1 MVTIT
6 VLMEGGAA
14 PGSPADVQ
22 TVNNT
27 QALRESL
34 HRLFRENLSMEVSVV
49 VDMLHGYK
57 NVVKHFLRQ
66 STGSSVF
73 LYVDLDGAP
82 HTKDSWFE
90 KLEADGLKLSEEQK
104 QRCFFMIQEMEAWI
118 LYQPG
123 ILDEWGRLN
132 GYTRQKPGM
141 PIADDNKL
149 AGKVVTDIPHPSDVI
164 SVLLGR
170 YFEKVVAGR
179 KRKAKYGKLK
189 TAPALLDL
197 LDAGLLRHQDEEL
210 GKFADECLAQC
221 DD

>member
-66 STGSSVF
+66 PSGSSVF
-73 LYVDLDGAP
+73 LNSQSG
-82 HTKDSWFE
+82 WN
-90 KLEADGLKLSEEQK
+90 
-104 QRCFFMIQEMEAWI
+104 R
-118 LYQPG
+118 
-123 ILDEWGRLN
+123 
-132 GYTRQKPGM
+132 
-141 PIADDNKL
+141 
-149 AGKVVTDIPHPSDVI
+149 
-164 SVLLGR
+164 
-170 YFEKVVAGR
+170 
-179 KRKAKYGKLK
+179 
-189 TAPALLDL
+189 
-197 LDAGLLRHQDEEL
+197 
-210 GKFADECLAQC
+210 
-221 DD
+221 

>member
-57 NVVKHFLRQ
+57 NVVKHFFRQ
-66 STGSSVF
+66 SSGSSVF
-73 LYVDLDGAP
+73 LYVDLDGAS
-82 HTKDSWFE
+82 HTKGSWFE

-104 QRCFFMIQEMEAWI
+104 RRFFFMIQEMEAWMFAN
-118 LYQPG
+118 PG
-123 ILDEWGRLN
+123 YWMSGEG
-132 GYTRQKPGM
+132 
-141 PIADDNKL
+141 
-149 AGKVVTDIPHPSDVI
+149 
-164 SVLLGR
+164 
-170 YFEKVVAGR
+170 
-179 KRKAKYGKLK
+179 
-189 TAPALLDL
+189 
-197 LDAGLLRHQDEEL
+197 
-210 GKFADECLAQC
+210 
-221 DD
+221 